1 MVEDKTLYRTT
12 VVSSITILIAIFIPF
27 AIPSG
32 DSNISKESQSFVWIW
47 GLYYLDGESFFVV
60 SFLLIN
66 LYFTAIIAIF
76 AIIILISAIN
86 LKNKKISLGKFGEQL
101 FICNV
106 IQIISMANLTVF
118 IEYSYLFLP
127 NLQRI
132 IFSEIAEFWYY
143 RLPGFGYYGI
153 FIPLMLLL
161 YISVLVMY
169 RKNSNFFSFAVILA
183 VTLFLLLFYFFFR
196 PIFLF

>member
-1 MVEDKTLYRTT
+1 MVKDKTLYLTT
-12 VVSSITILIAIFIPF
+12 IISSITILIAIFTPF
-27 AIPSG
+27 AVPYG
-32 DSNISKESQSFVWIW
+32 DSTISKESQSFVWIW
-47 GLYYLDGESFFVV
+47 GLYYLDAESFCLLR
-60 SFLLIN
+60 FLLIN

-127 NLQRI
+127 NLQKI
-132 IFSEIAEFWYY
+132 MDIETAEFWYY

>member
-106 IQIISMANLTVF
+106 IQIISMA
-118 IEYSYLFLP
+118 
-127 NLQRI
+127 
-132 IFSEIAEFWYY
+132 
-143 RLPGFGYYGI
+143 
-153 FIPLMLLL
+153 
-161 YISVLVMY
+161 
-169 RKNSNFFSFAVILA
+169 
-183 VTLFLLLFYFFFR
+183 
-196 PIFLF
+196 